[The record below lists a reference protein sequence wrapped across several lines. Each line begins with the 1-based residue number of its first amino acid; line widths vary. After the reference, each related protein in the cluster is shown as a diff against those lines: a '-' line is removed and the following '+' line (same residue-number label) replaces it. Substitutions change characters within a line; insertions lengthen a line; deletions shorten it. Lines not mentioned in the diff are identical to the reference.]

1 MAKKL
6 SKSTIDL
13 LVKKL
18 QKKLDDLYAT
28 DTSEIK
34 ELIKEHKVRCG
45 EKVKE
50 IINSV
55 PSESVLDLIYAS
67 RNLYHAKMI
76 YPEDFVKKAEEL
88 EEWTKKFNQSH
99 KIAVEELYGDAI
111 NELNGKIRKVINYN
125 ILYELNDIDYEF
137 AEELKSLLL

>member
-18 QKKLDDLYAT
+18 QKKLDDLYVT

-34 ELIKEHKVRCG
+34 ELTKEHKIQCG

-55 PSESVLDLIYAS
+55 SSESVLDLMYAS
-67 RNLYHAKMI
+67 RNLYHAVMI
-76 YPEDFVKKAEEL
+76 YPEDFIDKAKEL
-88 EEWTKKFNQSH
+88 NELTKNPDQAYR
-99 KIAVEELYGDAI
+99 IVIEELYGDAI
-111 NELNGKIRKVINYN
+111 NELNEKIRKVTNYN
-125 ILYELNDIDYEF
+125 ILYELNDIDDEF

>member
-18 QKKLDDLYAT
+18 EKKLEDLYTT

-34 ELIKEHKVRCG
+34 ELTKEHKFQCG

-67 RNLYHAKMI
+67 RNIYHTKMI

-99 KIAVEELYGDAI
+99 KVAVEELYGDAI

-125 ILYELNDIDYEF
+125 ILYELNDIDDEF

>member
-18 QKKLDDLYAT
+18 QKKLDDLYVT
-28 DTSEIK
+28 DMSEIK
-34 ELIKEHKVRCG
+34 ELTKEHRVQCG

-55 PSESVLDLIYAS
+55 QSESVLDLMYAS
-67 RNLYHAKMI
+67 RNLYHTKMI
-76 YPEDFVKKAEEL
+76 YPEDFVKKAKEL

-111 NELNGKIRKVINYN
+111 NELNEKIRKVRNYN
-125 ILYELNDIDYEF
+125 ILYELDDIDDEF

>member
-18 QKKLDDLYAT
+18 EKKLEDLYTT

-34 ELIKEHKVRCG
+34 ELIKEHKIQCG

-55 PSESVLDLIYAS
+55 PPESILDLMYAS
-67 RNLYHAKMI
+67 RNLCHAKMI

-88 EEWTKKFNQSH
+88 EEWTKRFNQSH
-99 KIAVEELYGDAI
+99 RIVAKELYSDAI
-111 NELNGKIRKVINYN
+111 NELKEKIRKVTNYN
-125 ILYELNDIDYEF
+125 TLHELNDIDDEF

>member
-18 QKKLDDLYAT
+18 EKKLEDLYTA
-28 DTSEIK
+28 DTPEIK
-34 ELIKEHKVRCG
+34 ELIKEHKIQCG
-45 EKVKE
+45 ERVKE

-55 PSESVLDLIYAS
+55 TLESILDLMYAS

-76 YPEDFVKKAEEL
+76 YSEDFVKK
-88 EEWTKKFNQSH
+88 
-99 KIAVEELYGDAI
+99 
-111 NELNGKIRKVINYN
+111 
-125 ILYELNDIDYEF
+125 
-137 AEELKSLLL
+137 LKSLKNGPRDLINLIELCPKNCMEMQLMN

>member
-18 QKKLDDLYAT
+18 QKKLDDLYVT

-34 ELIKEHKVRCG
+34 ELTKEHKFQCG

-50 IINSV
+50 IINFV
-55 PSESVLDLIYAS
+55 PPEFILDLMYAS

-111 NELNGKIRKVINYN
+111 NELNEKIRKVTNYN
-125 ILYELNDIDYEF
+125 ILYELNDIDDEF